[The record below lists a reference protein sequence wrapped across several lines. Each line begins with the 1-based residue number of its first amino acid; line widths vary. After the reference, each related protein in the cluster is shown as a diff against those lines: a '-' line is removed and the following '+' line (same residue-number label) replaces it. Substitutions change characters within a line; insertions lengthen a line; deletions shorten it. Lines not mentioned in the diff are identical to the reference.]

1 MASQASAMPRGEP
14 AAPGI
19 VRVFRFF
26 LACQEALLTLGACSQ
41 LGKHAARPDYLVAID
56 WGITTLLLV
65 YLSLPWLRRALGR
78 AYLSI
83 AMAAA
88 TRGPVLGHAAGTTL
102 YMAQRA
108 PRGAAR
114 GASGPLDVYPR
125 LSPRVL

>member
-41 LGKHAARPDYLVAID
+41 LGKHAARPDYLGVID

-65 YLSLPWLRRALGR
+65 YLSLPWLRRLLAR
-78 AYLSI
+78 AYLPI
-83 AMAAA
+83 ALAVP
-88 TRGPVLGHAAGTTL
+88 TPGPALGHA
-102 YMAQRA
+102 
-108 PRGAAR
+108 PRTAVC
-114 GASGPLDVYPR
+114 L
-125 LSPRVL
+125 